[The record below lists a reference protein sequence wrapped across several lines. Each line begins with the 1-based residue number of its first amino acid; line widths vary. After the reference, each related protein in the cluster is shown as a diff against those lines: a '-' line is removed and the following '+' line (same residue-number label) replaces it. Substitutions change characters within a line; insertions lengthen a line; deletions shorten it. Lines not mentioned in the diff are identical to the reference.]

1 MGIIQQISTKKWA
14 PLVSVTSN
22 TVLTLAKIIVG
33 LLTGSVAILSEAVH
47 SATDL
52 LASLMAFV
60 SVRWAAKPAD
70 ERRQFGYGK
79 IENIS
84 GTIEGLIIF
93 SAAGFIIYEAIRKIL
108 DIDNY
113 ELVSLEWGLAVMGTA
128 AVVNYLVSRH
138 LRRVGKKTDSVAIEA
153 DGWHLLTD
161 VYTSAGV
168 FVGLLVVQLTGIKIL
183 DPIIAIIMA
192 LVICRAAYKITAKA
206 MKDLVDTRL
215 PLHEVNR
222 IRRVADAYIGEIVTY
237 RDLQTRKSGGERYM
251 HLTITTPQDMT
262 VREAHAICDRLETE
276 IDAEIPGIHVI
287 IHCEPCA
294 LTDSGECPVACPV
307 TPRHDDRGTRLP
319 ESTADLFPPADGRP
333 HRNRRPGL
341 TAYGQRRN
349 QGHRTTPLK

>member
-1 MGIIQQISTKKWA
+1 MLELIHTKRWA

-22 TVLTLAKIIVG
+22 TVLTVAKIIVG
-33 LLTGSVAILSEAVH
+33 LMTGSVAILSEAVH

-70 ERRQFGYGK
+70 ERHQFGYGK

-84 GTIEGLIIF
+84 GTIEGLLIF
-93 SAAGFIIYEAIRKIL
+93 AAAGFIIYEAIRKIL
-108 DIDNY
+108 DIENY
-113 ELVSLEWGLAVMGTA
+113 ELVSLEFGLAVMGA
-128 AVVNYLVSRH
+128 ATVVNYFVSRH
-138 LRRVGKKTDSVAIEA
+138 LRRVGKNTDSVAIEA

-183 DPIIAIIMA
+183 DPVIAIIMA

-215 PLHEVNR
+215 PLHEVSR
-222 IRRVADAYIGEIVTY
+222 IRRVVETHIGEIVAY

-262 VREAHAICDRLETE
+262 VRQAHAICDRLEAE
-276 IDAEIPGIHVI
+276 IDAEIQGIHVI
-287 IHCEPCA
+287 IHCEPCD
-294 LTDSGECPVACPV
+294 LTESVECPVTCPAAEC
-307 TPRHDDRGTRLP
+307 HDDRGTQLP
-319 ESTADLFPPADGRP
+319 ESTADMFPAADGRP
-333 HRNRRPGL
+333 HRNRRPGKISF
-341 TAYGQRRN
+341 GQRRN
-349 QGHRTTPLK
+349 QGHRTSPPE